1 MARITFLKFV
11 SLVAFAL
18 PTVSASTAASF
29 LPGTACSGQTA
40 VVSRSSGN
48 VDIFFSGSDGR
59 VYTASQGPGDTHFGA
74 SNVIGNIQ
82 VAFCSSVSAIS
93 AATDKIDIF
102 VTGADSFVYTA
113 SRTSDGSYSAWTQL
127 AGGTASPGTPI
138 TPVSASPGNV
148 QVFWA
153 GTNGYVYEAELHS
166 NNSTAIALTSDS
178 IGAGGQITAIPRF
191 NNPSTADVFIC
202 GGNAH
207 VYHMLFETSDRTGKW
222 TDISYPG
229 SHGCGGGSPVTPI
242 MLPNGDLHLFVTDQ
256 DNNIYTAVRTQ
267 SPAVD
272 FSGWTKTGNLVVPT
286 QAPVFGVVSKPN
298 TIELYVTAQDSLI
311 YLSTWNGGFSPWTAL
326 GNVYTMP
333 AASISG
339 ISTGDTTF
347 QLFATTLDKNV
358 STINWNV
365 GQSLSCDWWHV
376 GASPI
381 ACTGKASDPVVGSGN
396 SSVSKSSANGLSIG
410 IGFIIG
416 MIIGVGLTAAA
427 VFFLR
432 RRQKAQLEK
441 KTSLDTL
448 PSMPPWGHATR
459 THHNPVEMDSKSDGQ
474 WKGDSTEHLSEV
486 SGTPVHRR

>member
-1 MARITFLKFV
+1 
-11 SLVAFAL
+11 
-18 PTVSASTAASF
+18 
-29 LPGTACSGQTA
+29 
-40 VVSRSSGN
+40 
-48 VDIFFSGSDGR
+48 
-59 VYTASQGPGDTHFGA
+59 
-74 SNVIGNIQ
+74 
-82 VAFCSSVSAIS
+82 
-93 AATDKIDIF
+93 
-102 VTGADSFVYTA
+102 
-113 SRTSDGSYSAWTQL
+113 
-127 AGGTASPGTPI
+127 
-138 TPVSASPGNV
+138 
-148 QVFWA
+148 
-153 GTNGYVYEAELHS
+153 
-166 NNSTAIALTSDS
+166 
-178 IGAGGQITAIPRF
+178 
-191 NNPSTADVFIC
+191 
-202 GGNAH
+202 
-207 VYHMLFETSDRTGKW
+207 
-222 TDISYPG
+222 
-229 SHGCGGGSPVTPI
+229 
-242 MLPNGDLHLFVTDQ
+242 
-256 DNNIYTAVRTQ
+256 
-267 SPAVD
+267 
-272 FSGWTKTGNLVVPT
+272 
-286 QAPVFGVVSKPN
+286 
-298 TIELYVTAQDSLI
+298 
-311 YLSTWNGGFSPWTAL
+311 
-326 GNVYTMP
+326 MP

-441 KTSLDTL
+441 KTLS
-448 PSMPPWGHATR
+448 SMPPWGQAAH